1 MHGKAHPDVCR
12 CAHGDVFR
20 CPANKIAGAPSG
32 ASRSFDYGDDGI
44 TWLRDSL
51 AKLDTSGCTSELPIS
66 AGNSVGL
73 FMVVGGC

>member
-1 MHGKAHPDVCR
+1 IKSQ
-12 CAHGDVFR
+12 
-20 CPANKIAGAPSG
+20 GAPSG

-51 AKLDTSGCTSELPIS
+51 AKLDTSGCTGELPIS

>member
-1 MHGKAHPDVCR
+1 VRRLARP
-12 CAHGDVFR
+12 
-20 CPANKIAGAPSG
+20 
-32 ASRSFDYGDDGI
+32 SFDYGADSI

-73 FMVVGGC
+73 FMVVGAADDVQIS